1 MTCVDADRLLLSI
14 KSTIDKMMF
23 DVTNDLLMDGVT
35 DIRTAD
41 LDDVQQTSEVLG
53 GDMPAVVY
61 QFQDA
66 AEEPRDP
73 LWRVNFMVG
82 AKTTADSGNY
92 KLHRLHS
99 RITSLFPVGSD
110 FKIMNYAQDS
120 SPSVVEAIATVVDTE
135 VLPQQFDQQAGIRIS
150 RIGIRVMRL

>member
-1 MTCVDADRLLLSI
+1 MSCLDMDRFLLSI
-14 KSTIDKMMF
+14 KSTIDKAMY
-23 DVTNDLLMDGVT
+23 DVSEELRVSGVL

-53 GDMPAVVY
+53 GTMPAVVY

-66 AEEPRDP
+66 GEDPRDP
-73 LWRVNFMVG
+73 LWMVNFMIG

-92 KLHRLHS
+92 ELHRLHS
-99 RITSLFPVGSD
+99 KITSKFPVGSD

-120 SPSVVEAIATVVDTE
+120 SPGEIEGIATVVEME

-150 RIGIRVMRL
+150 RVGVRVMRM